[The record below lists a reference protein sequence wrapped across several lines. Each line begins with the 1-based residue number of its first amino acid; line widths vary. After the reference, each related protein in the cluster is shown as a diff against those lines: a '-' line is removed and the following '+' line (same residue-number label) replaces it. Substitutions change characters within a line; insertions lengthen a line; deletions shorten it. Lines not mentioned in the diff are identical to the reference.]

1 MPKIFPVFPSLSI
14 NAILTPVRSLRGRL
28 GQSFA
33 ALRGVF
39 ANPGLR
45 RVQLAY
51 AGSSV
56 GAYANG
62 VTVAVYAYEQG
73 GATAVGVVTAVR
85 QVIAAII
92 APFAAGLS
100 DKYPRERVMLASD
113 LSRVVT
119 VGVTTALVA
128 LDGPSLAVYAVAT
141 MTTSL
146 GTVFRPAEASLLPL
160 LASSPEELTAANVS
174 SSTFDS
180 VGVFAGP
187 AIAAFL
193 LALEGPALAFGFVVA
208 TFFWSAYFVARLHT
222 PKGATADEEE
232 DEEAGSFIAG
242 FRTIAREPRLRLL
255 IGLYAAQCVVSGAL
269 GVLVVAIALELLG
282 LGSAGVGLLQA
293 ACGVGSIAG
302 AAVSLAL
309 ISRARMAAD
318 FAIGLTLWGLPL
330 VLVGAIPTAAV
341 AALALG
347 IVGVGNTIV
356 DISAITLL
364 QRTTPIEVSGRVF
377 GVLESATVGA
387 FAVGALAAPALIGLF
402 GVRGALLCVGAFLPV
417 LSILR
422 WRSLATI
429 DAAAEIPEDRL
440 RALRDVPFLVPL
452 PAHTL
457 EGLARR
463 LVDVSLPAGTTL
475 FERGDAGDRFYV
487 LREGELEI
495 ELPTGTKVE
504 RPPAFVGEI
513 ALLRD
518 IPRTA
523 TVRART
529 DAALWALERSDFL
542 DAVGAHARSRASA
555 DEVAVARLGTATA

>member
-1 MPKIFPVFPSLSI
+1 
-14 NAILTPVRSLRGRL
+14 
-28 GQSFA
+28 
-33 ALRGVF
+33 
-39 ANPGLR
+39 
-45 RVQLAY
+45 
-51 AGSSV
+51 V

-85 QVIAAII
+85 QVIAAIV

-100 DKYPRERVMLASD
+100 DRYPRERVMLASD
-113 LSRVVT
+113 LARVVT

-128 LDGPSLAVYAVAT
+128 MDGPSLAVYAVAT

-146 GTVFRPAEASLLPL
+146 GTVFRPAEATLTPL
-160 LASSPEELTAANVS
+160 LATSPEELTAANVS

-193 LALEGPALAFGFVVA
+193 LALDGPALAFGFVVV
-208 TFFWSAYFVARLHT
+208 TFFWSAYFVARVHT
-222 PKGATADEEE
+222 PTGATADEEDAQE
-232 DEEAGSFIAG
+232 PSGFVAG

-269 GVLVVAIALELLG
+269 GVLVVAIALQLLG

-364 QRTTPIEVSGRVF
+364 QRTTPTEVSGRVF
-377 GVLESATVGA
+377 GVLESSTVGA

-402 GVRGALLCVGAFLPV
+402 GVRGALLCIGALLPV

-429 DAAAEIPEDRL
+429 DASAEIPEERL
-440 RALRDVPFLVPL
+440 AALRDVPFLEPL
-452 PAHTL
+452 PLHTL

-463 LVDVSLPAGTTL
+463 LVDVPLPAGTTL
-475 FERGDAGDRFYV
+475 FERGDVGDRFYV

-495 ELPTGTKVE
+495 DLPDETKVE
-504 RPPAFVGEI
+504 SPPAFVGEI

-529 DAALWALERSDFL
+529 DAKLWALERGDFL

>member
-1 MPKIFPVFPSLSI
+1 MSKS
-14 NAILTPVRSLRGRL
+14 AILRPVRTLRSRL

-33 ALRGVF
+33 AMRGVF

-62 VTVAVYAYEQG
+62 VTIAVYAYQHG
-73 GATAVGVVTAVR
+73 GATAVGVVQAIR
-85 QVIAAII
+85 QVIAASI
-92 APFAAGLS
+92 APFAATYA
-100 DKYPRERVMLASD
+100 DKYLRERVMLFSD
-113 LSRVVT
+113 LARVVT
-119 VGVTTALVA
+119 VGTTTALVA
-128 LDGPSLAVYAVAT
+128 FHGPAVAVYAAAT
-141 MTTSL
+141 VTTSL
-146 GTVFRPAEASLLPL
+146 GTVFRPAEAALMPL
-160 LASSPEELTAANVS
+160 LARSPEELTAANVS

-180 VGVFAGP
+180 TGVFVGP
-187 AIAAFL
+187 MIAAFL
-193 LALEGPALAFGFVVA
+193 LALNGPALAFGFVVV
-208 TFFWSAYFVARLHT
+208 TFLWSAYFVARVHT
-222 PKGATADEEE
+222 PTGETAVDEDEEE
-232 DEEAGSFIAG
+232 TAEGFIAG
-242 FRTIAREPRLRLL
+242 FRTIAAEPRLRLL

-269 GVLVVAIALELLG
+269 GVLVVAIALQLLG

-330 VLVGAIPTAAV
+330 VLVGAVPTAAV

-364 QRTTPIEVSGRVF
+364 QRTTPTEVTGRVF
-377 GVLESATVGA
+377 GVLESSTVGA
-387 FAVGALAAPALIGLF
+387 FAVGALVAPALIGLF
-402 GVRGALLCVGAFLPV
+402 GVRGALLSIGALLPV

-429 DAAAEIPEDRL
+429 DKGAEIPEERL
-440 RALRDVPFLVPL
+440 AALRDVPFLAPL
-452 PAHTL
+452 PMHTL
-457 EGLARR
+457 ERLA
-463 LVDVSLPAGTTL
+463 LSLSGVWVPAGETL
-475 FERGDAGDRFYV
+475 FERGDDGDRFYL

-495 ELPTGTKVE
+495 VLPGETKVE
-504 RPPAFVGEI
+504 HAPAFVGEI

-529 DAALWALERSDFL
+529 EATLWALERGDFL
-542 DAVGAHARSRASA
+542 DAVSGHARSRASA
-555 DEVAVARLGTATA
+555 EEVAIARLGTATA